1 MEDKKGKNHSLILD
15 NRKKLSLSGV
25 NDVFGF
31 NEETVS
37 VATDLGGLIIK
48 GTSLHISMLN
58 LDSGEVEIEGNINS
72 LQYTQSRQ
80 SKSVLQRIFS

>member
-1 MEDKKGKNHSLILD
+1 MEEVKGKHHGLILD

-25 NDVFGF
+25 DDVFGF

-37 VATDLGGLIIK
+37 VATNLGGLIIK
-48 GTSLHISMLN
+48 GSSLHISMLN
-58 LDSGEVEIEGNINS
+58 LDSGEVEIEGNIS
-72 LQYTQSRQ
+72 ALQYTQSKQ